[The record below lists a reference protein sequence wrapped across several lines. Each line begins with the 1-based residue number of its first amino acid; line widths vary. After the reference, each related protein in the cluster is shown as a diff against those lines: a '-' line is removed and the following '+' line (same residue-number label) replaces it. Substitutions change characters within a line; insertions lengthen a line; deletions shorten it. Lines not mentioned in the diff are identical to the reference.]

1 MKGKT
6 GTVILFLTM
15 MSSLASSLMVQ
26 AKVLEPLPKKKC
38 TVLLLDMSSQF
49 IQVFRAH
56 LYI

>member
-15 MSSLASSLMVQ
+15 MSTLASSLMVQ
-26 AKVLEPLPKKKC
+26 AKVLEPLLKKKC

-56 LYI
+56 GI